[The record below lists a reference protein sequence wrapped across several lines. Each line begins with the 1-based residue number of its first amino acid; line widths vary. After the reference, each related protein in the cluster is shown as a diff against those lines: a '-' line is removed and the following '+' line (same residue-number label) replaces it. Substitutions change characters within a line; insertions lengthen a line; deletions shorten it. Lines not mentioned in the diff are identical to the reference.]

1 MAAGT
6 ARVMPSAT
14 AVCSRSRACRV
25 EPVAS
30 ATTAPVSPTSPVTQ
44 CAGAAGVAAGA
55 VVAGA
60 PAAHATTAPAAAVP
74 ARAAAASSVREVLG
88 SGRKNAVALT
98 IDDGPHPTWTPTAL
112 DLLAASGVRA
122 TFSLVGE
129 QAQAYPKLVRRIAR
143 AGHGLCNH
151 SMTHPQPFGARNA
164 PTQIRGEIRD
174 AQSAISDAA
183 GNEAG
188 GSSGRPGGNWTAAVL
203 DSAEEYGLTPVG
215 WSVDPRDWAQPGA
228 PAIKDTLLTASA
240 GDILL
245 CHDGGGNRAQTVTAL
260 KAVLPQ
266 LRAEGLRFV
275 AL

>member
-1 MAAGT
+1 LSTFDGSVSRR
-6 ARVMPSAT
+6 RVLGWA
-14 AVCSRSRACRV
+14 
-25 EPVAS
+25 
-30 ATTAPVSPTSPVTQ
+30 
-44 CAGAAGVAAGA
+44 AGAAGVAAGA

-98 IDDGPHPTWTPTAL
+98 IDDGPHPTWTPKVL

-151 SMTHPQPFGARNA
+151 SMTHPQPFGARSTA
-164 PTQIRGEIRD
+164 AIRGEIRD

-183 GNEAG
+183 GTEPELFRA
-188 GSSGRPGGNWTAAVL
+188 PGGDWTAAVL